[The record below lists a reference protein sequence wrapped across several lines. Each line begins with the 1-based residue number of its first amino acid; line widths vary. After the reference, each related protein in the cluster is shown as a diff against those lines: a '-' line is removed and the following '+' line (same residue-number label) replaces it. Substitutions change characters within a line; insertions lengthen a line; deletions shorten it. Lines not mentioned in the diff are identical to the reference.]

1 MKTYYSE
8 LVVIRKFT
16 MYNVRLCIYFSPP
29 PSPSSPATRQMVNP
43 EQEPRKRIRHQLSRQ
58 RSLTSTNTQN
68 SMDSKGGPLT
78 SPGVKRRLSKEK
90 VITSKLLDMKKEKED
105 MMQSFEKVDEEPGEG
120 MSTSGVGSPP
130 LPYQNLPMDD
140 ISNHVTDQ
148 DDALTELQHGRTS
161 STTGDSSPKNGR
173 RKGEMSRK
181 MLERLNMFE
190 INGSSGGNGSGNS
203 SPLPLSPQTS
213 TPVGSPSSQ
222 IDDRT
227 Y

>member
-1 MKTYYSE
+1 
-8 LVVIRKFT
+8 
-16 MYNVRLCIYFSPP
+16 
-29 PSPSSPATRQMVNP
+29 
-43 EQEPRKRIRHQLSRQ
+43 
-58 RSLTSTNTQN
+58 
-68 SMDSKGGPLT
+68 MDSKGGPLT

-105 MMQSFEKVDEEPGEG
+105 MMLSFEKVDEEPGESV
-120 MSTSGVGSPP
+120 STSGVCSPP
-130 LPYQNLPMDD
+130 LPYQSLPMDD
-140 ISNHVTDQ
+140 ISSNHVTDQ

-161 STTGDSSPKNGR
+161 SIADGSSPKNGR

-190 INGSSGGNGSGNS
+190 INGSSGGSGSGSS
-203 SPLPLSPQTS
+203 SPLPLSPHTS
-213 TPVGSPSSQ
+213 TPVGSPSSE